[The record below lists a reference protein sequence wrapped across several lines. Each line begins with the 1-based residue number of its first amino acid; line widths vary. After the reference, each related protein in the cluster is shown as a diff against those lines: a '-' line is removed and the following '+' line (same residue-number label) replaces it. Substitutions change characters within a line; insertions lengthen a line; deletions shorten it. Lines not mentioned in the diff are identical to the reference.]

1 MPFIH
6 LTTFIAAP
14 PERVFDLSRHVSL
27 HKQSMA
33 RNREEIIAGVRSGLM
48 NKGDSVTWQA
58 KHLFKKRILQ
68 VELTEMRRPEYFAD
82 EQVKGDFLSYKHEH
96 YFKPVEN
103 GTIMIDQVRF
113 ETPHGMLGRMFNTLY
128 LTSYM
133 TRLITERNNHIKK
146 AAEGTAWKQYLSA

>member
-33 RNREEIIAGVRSGLM
+33 RNREEIIAGVRSGMM

-58 KHLFKKRILQ
+58 KHLFKKKNTPGRTDRNEKARI
-68 VELTEMRRPEYFAD
+68 FC
-82 EQVKGDFLSYKHEH
+82 G
-96 YFKPVEN
+96 
-103 GTIMIDQVRF
+103 
-113 ETPHGMLGRMFNTLY
+113 
-128 LTSYM
+128 
-133 TRLITERNNHIKK
+133 
-146 AAEGTAWKQYLSA
+146 

>member
-82 EQVKGDFLSYKHEH
+82 EQVKGDFLSC
-96 YFKPVEN
+96 
-103 GTIMIDQVRF
+103 QA
-113 ETPHGMLGRMFNTLY
+113 
-128 LTSYM
+128 S
-133 TRLITERNNHIKK
+133 TRPLAWVMCELLLPCLIPR
-146 AAEGTAWKQYLSA
+146 SM